1 MFPVFVTCTALFGN
15 SIFNMTPK
23 IDNKLSAA
31 LAHRN
36 LNLAKVKNEL
46 NKILKKCLEYL
57 TDTFSPT

>member
-1 MFPVFVTCTALFGN
+1 MCTALLGN

-23 IDNKLSAA
+23 INNKLSAA

-46 NKILKKCLEYL
+46 KEILKKC
-57 TDTFSPT
+57 